1 MLEKNQAIGMF
12 SPWLLNVT
20 VFSIPALQIIVLV
33 NFPLFFI
40 EKSTSFKDNMTY
52 MGSLC
57 LLEKLL
63 YQSNNTP

>member
-20 VFSIPALQIIVLV
+20 VFSIPALQIIVPV
-33 NFPLFFI
+33 NFPVFFI
-40 EKSTSFKDNMTY
+40 EEESFKDNMTY